1 MPSTRPLIATSL
13 ATPSASTRRLDRHH
27 VAGGHV
33 ARDLRGQRLAV
44 EEIRTASSGR
54 ATALA
59 LRRVRASLA
68 DDRESAVLEHSQR
81 ANDAVAA
88 GVATLAARAA
98 AKPIALDEQRVLE
111 LERLHRR
118 REGIRH

>member
-13 ATPSASTRRLDRHH
+13 ATPSASTRRLDRHD

-33 ARDLRGQRLAV
+33 ARDLRGQRLPV
-44 EEIRTASSGR
+44 EEIRTGSPRR
-54 ATALA
+54 ATAFA
-59 LRRVRASLA
+59 LRRGRASLA
-68 DDRESAVLEHSQR
+68 DDREPAVLEHAQR
-81 ANDAVAA
+81 ATNAVAA
-88 GVATLAARAA
+88 GVATRSARAA

-118 REGIRH
+118 RERVR